1 MQKVTK
7 AVIPAAGYGMRFLPV
22 TKAIPKEMLPIV
34 DTPTIEYIV
43 RECVEAGIT
52 DILIIVS
59 ANKNSI
65 INHFDRNFELEY
77 KLKEKNKEKE
87 YKEITSLLEKVNIY
101 FVRQKELIGLGH
113 AVLCAKSFVGND
125 PFALLL
131 GDDLWSCRKP
141 AIKQLI
147 EAYDEVNCPVLGVK
161 QVLLKEVS
169 SYGICKTVDDEKLSK
184 VIDLVEKPKVEE
196 APSKKAISGRYI
208 LTPELFPYLETQD
221 RGAGNEIQLTD
232 AIRRF
237 SRNNDVY
244 TYEITGKRYEIG
256 SVVGFVEA
264 TLDYS
269 LKRADIKDAI
279 QDLIN
284 EKAKEK

>member
-87 YKEITSLLEKVNIY
+87 YQEITSLIDKVNIF
-101 FVRQKELIGLGH
+101 FVRQKELNGLGH
-113 AVLCAKSFVGND
+113 AVLCAKSFAGNE

-131 GDDLWSCRKP
+131 GDDLWRCKKP

-147 EAYDEVNCPVLGVK
+147 EAYEETNANILGVK
-161 QVLLKEVS
+161 QVLLKDVS

-184 VIDLVEKPKVEE
+184 VIDLVEKPKMED

-208 LTPELFPYLETQD
+208 LTPDIFPYLETQE

-232 AIRRF
+232 AIKRM
-237 SRNNDVY
+237 SAKSPVY
-244 TYEITGKRYEIG
+244 SYEITGKRYDIG

-264 TLDYS
+264 TLDYC
-269 LKRADIKDAI
+269 LKRPDIKDAV
-279 QDLIN
+279 QELVN
-284 EKAKEK
+284 EKAK

>member
-43 RECVEAGIT
+43 RECVDAGIT

-65 INHFDRNFELEY
+65 INHFDRNFELEF

-87 YKEITSLLEKVNIY
+87 YDEITSLLDKVNIF
-101 FVRQKELIGLGH
+101 FVRQKELNGLGH
-113 AVLCAKSFVGND
+113 AVLCAKSFVGSD

-131 GDDLWSCRKP
+131 GDDLWMCEYP

-147 EAYDEVNCPVLGVK
+147 DAYGKTNSTVLGVK
-161 QVLLKEVS
+161 QVPLKDVS
-169 SYGICKTVDDEKLSK
+169 SYGICKTVDDNVLSK

-196 APSKKAISGRYI
+196 APSRKAISGRYI
-208 LTPELFPYLETQD
+208 LKPEIFPYLETQG

-232 AIRRF
+232 AIKRMGEKE
-237 SRNNDVY
+237 SIY
-244 TYEITGKRYEIG
+244 SYEITGKRYDIG

-269 LKRADIKDAI
+269 LKRSDIKDAI
-279 QDLIN
+279 QELVN
-284 EKAKEK
+284 EKAK

>member
-1 MQKVTK
+1 MGKVTK

-43 RECVEAGIT
+43 RECVDAGIT

-77 KLKEKNKEKE
+77 KLKEKHKDKEFD
-87 YKEITSLLEKVNIY
+87 EITELLKKVNIF

-113 AVLCAKSFVGND
+113 AVLCAKSFAGND

-131 GDDLWSCRKP
+131 GDDLWRCRKP

-147 EAYDEVNCPVLGVK
+147 EAYEKVDAPVLGVK
-161 QVLLKEVS
+161 VVDPKDVS
-169 SYGICKTVDDEKLSK
+169 SYGICKTADDEKLSL
-184 VIDLVEKPKVEE
+184 VLDLVEKPKVEE
-196 APSKKAISGRYI
+196 APSRKAISGRYI
-208 LTPELFPYLETQD
+208 LTPDIFTYLETQG

-232 AIRRF
+232 AIKRL
-237 SRNNDVY
+237 SVTKPVY
-244 TYEITGKRYEIG
+244 SYELTGKRYDIG

-264 TLDYS
+264 TLDYCLS
-269 LKRADIKDAI
+269 RNDIKEAV

-284 EKAKEK
+284 DKAKK

>member
-1 MQKVTK
+1 MSKVTK

-43 RECVEAGIT
+43 RECVQAGIT

-77 KLKEKNKEKE
+77 KLKEKGKDKE
-87 YKEITSLLEKVNIY
+87 YAEITELLEKVNIF

-113 AVLCAKSFVGND
+113 AVLCAKSFAGNE

-147 EAYDEVNCPVLGVK
+147 DAYEEVDSPILGVK
-161 QVLLKEVS
+161 VVPQKDVS

-184 VIDLVEKPKVEE
+184 VIDLVEKPKVSE
-196 APSKKAISGRYI
+196 APSRKAISGRYI
-208 LTPELFPYLETQD
+208 LTPDIFKFLETQE

-232 AIRRF
+232 AIKRLGATRDIY
-237 SRNNDVY
+237 S
-244 TYEITGKRYEIG
+244 YEITGKRYDIG
-256 SVVGFVEA
+256 SVAGFVEA
-264 TLDYS
+264 TLDYCLS
-269 LKRADIKDAI
+269 RKDIKDAV
-279 QDLIN
+279 QELIN
-284 EKAKEK
+284 EKAKK

>member
-1 MQKVTK
+1 MSKVTK

-43 RECVEAGIT
+43 RECVDAGIT

-77 KLKEKNKEKE
+77 KLKEKNKLKE
-87 YKEITSLLEKVNIY
+87 YEEITGLLDKVNIY

-113 AVLCAKSFVGND
+113 AVLCAKSFAGND

-131 GDDLWSCRKP
+131 GDDLWRCRKP

-147 EAYDEVNCPVLGVK
+147 EAYEEVDSPILGVK

-169 SYGICKTVDDEKLSK
+169 SYGICKTIDDEKLTK
-184 VIDLVEKPKVEE
+184 VIDLVEKPSIDR

-208 LTPELFPYLETQD
+208 LTPDIFPLLETQE

-232 AIRRF
+232 AIKRLSEKRDIY
-237 SRNNDVY
+237 S
-244 TYEITGKRYEIG
+244 YEITGKRYDIG

-269 LKRADIKDAI
+269 LSRADIKEAI
-279 QDLIN
+279 QELIN
-284 EKAKEK
+284 EKTKK

>member
-43 RECVEAGIT
+43 RECVDAGIT

-77 KLKEKNKEKE
+77 KLKEKNKDKE
-87 YKEITSLLEKVNIY
+87 YEEITSLLDKVNIY
-101 FVRQKELIGLGH
+101 FVRQKELNGLGH
-113 AVLCAKSFVGND
+113 AVLCAKSFAGNE
-125 PFALLL
+125 PIALLL
-131 GDDLWSCRKP
+131 GDDLWRCKKP
-141 AIKQLI
+141 AIGQLI
-147 EAYDEVNCPVLGVK
+147 EAYEQTNSTILGVK
-161 QVLLKEVS
+161 QVQLQEVS
-169 SYGICKTVDDEKLSK
+169 SYGICKTVDDNKLSK

-196 APSKKAISGRYI
+196 APSRKAISGRYI
-208 LTPELFPYLETQD
+208 LTPEIFPYLETQG

-232 AIRRF
+232 AIKRMGEKENIY
-237 SRNNDVY
+237 S
-244 TYEITGKRYEIG
+244 YEITGKRYDIG

-269 LKRADIKDAI
+269 LHRSDIKDAI
-279 QDLIN
+279 QELVN
-284 EKAKEK
+284 EKAK

>member
-77 KLKEKNKEKE
+77 KLKEKGKEKE
-87 YKEITSLLEKVNIY
+87 YSEITELLEKVNIF

-113 AVLCAKSFVGND
+113 AVLCAKSFAGNE

-131 GDDLWSCRKP
+131 GDDLWRCRKP

-147 EAYDEVNCPVLGVK
+147 DAYEEVDSPILGVK
-161 QVLLKEVS
+161 LVHQKDVS
-169 SYGICKTVDDEKLSK
+169 SYGICKTESDEKLTK

-196 APSKKAISGRYI
+196 APSRKAISGRYI
-208 LTPELFPYLETQD
+208 LTPDIFEYLETQE

-232 AIRRF
+232 AIKRLSSKR
-237 SRNNDVY
+237 SIY
-244 TYEITGKRYEIG
+244 SYELTGKRYDIG

-264 TLDYS
+264 TLDYCLS
-269 LKRADIKDAI
+269 RNDIKEAV
-279 QDLIN
+279 QELIN
-284 EKAKEK
+284 EKAKK